1 MLIEIGRASLNIA
14 LITAFYVT
22 AASLIGVFRKDLRF
36 VTSARRGIYAI
47 FFLIVVAS
55 GILLHAFITDNFK
68 VAYVANYSE
77 RNLNIHYKIA
87 AFWGGNDGSLLFW
100 ILGLAI
106 FSALMAYQNRK
117 DRDHRFIPYTYV
129 VIMIIQIFFLVLTS
143 FVTNP
148 FDLLPPGV
156 NPVDGRGL
164 NPMLQTYGMM
174 FHPPAL
180 LWGYVGFSIPFAF
193 AVAALITKETDSL
206 WIKKTRRWTL
216 LAWTL
221 LSIGNILGAEWAY
234 DELGWGGYWAWD
246 PVENASFIPW
256 LTATAYL
263 HSVMIQ
269 ERRDMLKV
277 WNMFLIVITFSFTIF
292 GTFLVRSGVLQSV
305 HDFGVS
311 EMGPYFIIFMAM
323 TATAAFGLI
332 YYRYDDLRSSNN
344 QLESFLSRE
353 STFLL
358 NNLILLGL
366 AFATLWGTMFPLISE
381 LVTGN
386 KITVGPP
393 FFEQVN
399 TPLFLILLIITGIC
413 PLIGWR
419 KASAEN
425 LKKNFV
431 LPTLLMVLTLV
442 LLAVFGMRHVYAILS
457 FSFSVFV
464 LVTIFMEYYRGIKA
478 RGKLK
483 GEGPLKALGML
494 LWKNKRRYGGYVI
507 HIGIILMFIGVT
519 GSSAFVTENAATLGI
534 GDSMKVGDYTLKYE
548 TVRLKRKPNYEAVV
562 VFLSVYKGGKK
573 IDVIAPEKRWYF
585 KFPEE
590 PTSEVALKRSLKED
604 LFVILAS
611 IERDGTITVKGI
623 INPLINW
630 MWLGA
635 LLAIAGG
642 FYVLLPDG
650 RKKRQTA

>member
-1 MLIEIGRASLNIA
+1 MLVDIGRVSLNIA
-14 LITAFYVT
+14 TVAAIYV
-22 AASLIGVFRKDLRF
+22 AVASLIGALKKDLRF
-36 VTSARRGIYAI
+36 VVSARRGIYAI
-47 FFLIVVAS
+47 FAFITVSS
-55 GILLHAFITDNFK
+55 GILLHAFITDNFALK
-68 VAYVANYSE
+68 YVAGYSE
-77 RNLNIHYKIA
+77 KNLNIHYKIS

-100 ILGLAI
+100 LLGLSL
-106 FSALMAYQNRK
+106 FSALMAFQNRK
-117 DRDHRFIPYTYV
+117 DKSHRFIPFAYTV
-129 VIMIIQIFFLVLTS
+129 LMVIMLFFLFLTS

-148 FDLLPPGV
+148 FDLLPAYMIPA
-156 NPVDGRGL
+156 DGRGL

-180 LWGYVGFSIPFAF
+180 LLGYVGFSIPFAF
-193 AVAALITKETDSL
+193 AVAALITGELDSL
-206 WIKKTRRWTL
+206 WIKRTRRWTL
-216 LAWTL
+216 LAWVL
-221 LSIGNILGAEWAY
+221 LGIGNILGAEWAY

-269 ERRDMLKV
+269 ERRNMLKV
-277 WNMFLIVITFSFTIF
+277 WNMFLIIITFTLTIF

-311 EMGPYFIIFMAM
+311 EMGPYFMIFMAFM
-323 TATAAFGLI
+323 AITAFAFML
-332 YYRYDDLRSSNN
+332 YRYDDLRSGNN

-366 AFATLWGTMFPLISE
+366 AFATLWGSLFPLISE

-419 KASAEN
+419 KASLQN
-425 LKKNFV
+425 LKKNFI
-431 LPTLLMVLTLV
+431 LPTALLLITGV
-442 LLAVFGMRHVYAILS
+442 LLLASGMRHLYAILS
-457 FSFSVFV
+457 FSFSSFV
-464 LVTIFMEYYRGIKA
+464 LITILMEFYRGIKA

-483 GEGPLKALGML
+483 GENPLKALFML

-507 HIGIILMFIGVT
+507 HAGIIMIFIGVT
-519 GSSAFVTENAATLGI
+519 GSSAFVVESAKSLRI
-534 GDSMKVGDYTLKYE
+534 GESMKVGHYTLKYDD
-548 TVRLKRKPNYEAVV
+548 VKVKRKPNYEAVV
-562 VFLSVYKGGKK
+562 TFLSVYEDGKK
-573 IDVIAPEKRWYF
+573 IDTILPEKRWYN
-585 KFPEE
+585 KFPQE
-590 PTSEVALKRSLKED
+590 PTSEVALMRSLKED

-611 IERDGTITVKGI
+611 IDRSGTIMVKGI
-623 INPLINW
+623 INPLVNW
-630 MWLGA
+630 IWLGA
-635 LLAIAGG
+635 ILSAMGG
-642 FYVLLPDG
+642 FYVLLPDS
-650 RKKRQTA
+650 RKKKLKA